1 MRLWRLS
8 APFRRNQKIEKN
20 RKSAPPIRGRGA
32 FLWNIVRLS
41 GNRREAAYLEIG
53 GAPRCSA
60 GCNSADSPFSFDVP
74 DGFWPGEASIWRSF
88 CGSLRSNGRRCLARD
103 HRVFAPFL
111 ETKNSRLLPE
121 AGAQGRR
128 LRKGRLFWFA
138 SGCGVRLLAGP
149 DGWRSHGA
157 HPLQ

>member
-41 GNRREAAYLEIG
+41 GNRREAACLEIG

-74 DGFWPGEASIWRSF
+74 DGFGLEKLPFGAVFVAAFAIAAA
-88 CGSLRSNGRRCLARD
+88 GGLARD